1 VEIRSSTTVC
11 LSVNMLV
18 KQAQV
23 APALDI
29 AIVVDTKADLHIS
42 VFPIPAVRND
52 GIRTMH
58 HFASLLASIYCT
70 KKRNRVKLEAKMRQ
84 GVRQNRRMK
93 VGYARHSGTEQKKS
107 DVQLAVLQR
116 AGCDTFFVDD
126 GQSKGE
132 KLKNALAALG
142 SGDSLVV
149 AKFDRLGKTIK
160 GVVDL
165 LNELAKKSI
174 TFVAVED
181 AVDTSTA
188 DGRYLVLIM
197 SRLALMDKALRNER
211 TKASLAIAKKKGRT
225 GGRPQSLTQEKWDEA
240 KKLIDGGMPVRAVAK
255 IVGSSQATL
264 YRVMG
269 AKRAE

>member
-1 VEIRSSTTVC
+1 
-11 LSVNMLV
+11 
-18 KQAQV
+18 
-23 APALDI
+23 
-29 AIVVDTKADLHIS
+29 
-42 VFPIPAVRND
+42 
-52 GIRTMH
+52 
-58 HFASLLASIYCT
+58 
-70 KKRNRVKLEAKMRQ
+70 
-84 GVRQNRRMK
+84 MK
-93 VGYARHSGTEQKKS
+93 VGYIRHTGAEHKKS
-107 DVQLAVLQR
+107 DTQLAVLQL

-126 GQSKGE
+126 AQSKGA
-132 KLKNALAALG
+132 KLRNALSALS
-142 SGDSLVV
+142 SGDTFVV

-165 LNELAKKSI
+165 LNELAARSI

-211 TKASLAIAKKKGRT
+211 TKVSLAIAKTKGRT
-225 GGRPQSLTQEKWDEA
+225 GGRPPSLSQEKLDEA

-264 YRVMG
+264 YRVLG
-269 AKRAE
+269 AKAVG